1 MEDEN
6 IVNFVSITS
15 CDPDKA
21 AQYLRLTEGNFEQ
34 AIQLYFDSPN
44 LDLGGASAAPAPA
57 PAQNAASSAR
67 DPISIDS
74 DEDLS
79 DFDPAHTSSAAAR
92 PPPAM
97 EDDEAMARRLQE
109 EMYGGGG
116 PPGEQEVRAP
126 MQRTTETLIGPGSNW
141 GPADDED
148 DLEAAVQEQLARRR
162 TGMPFSSWVQFG
174 PLTDTDSDD
183 TARAGIFNQQTTQT
197 NVWDNTADSSARRR
211 ELATATGGASEQS
224 SKMNM
229 LAELFRPPFELMYQG
244 SWEKA
249 RDMGREEEKWL
260 IVNIQD
266 PAIFD
271 CQRLN
276 RDIWKNDDIKAT
288 VRENFIFMQYA
299 KDDPR
304 GQQYVNYYF
313 HARDSSD
320 AYPHIA
326 IVDPRTGEQVK
337 VWSGP
342 PIPEPV
348 DFHAQL
354 HEFLDRYSLNVHA
367 KNPVAKR
374 KAESKAKDVG
384 RMTEEE
390 MLEMALQNSMDN
402 GQGPK
407 EDDPDALTKSM
418 DNIRGKARTQAE
430 PEPEPAQEE
439 ASAPSNPLFAAI
451 SAHAPHTEPG
461 PDPKTV
467 ARLQFRGP
475 SGRPIVRRFNRSD
488 LVRRVYEW
496 IKSDVPWEGKQGAE
510 FDLAFMGKNLIE
522 HIDETIEAAKLN
534 GASVMVEFTE

>member
-1 MEDEN
+1 MSDIN
-6 IVNFVSITS
+6 TNF
-15 CDPDKA
+15 
-21 AQYLRLTEGNFEQ
+21 
-34 AIQLYFDSPN
+34 
-44 LDLGGASAAPAPA
+44 LG
-57 PAQNAASSAR
+57 
-67 DPISIDS
+67 
-74 DEDLS
+74 
-79 DFDPAHTSSAAAR
+79 
-92 PPPAM
+92 
-97 EDDEAMARRLQE
+97 
-109 EMYGGGG
+109 
-116 PPGEQEVRAP
+116 
-126 MQRTTETLIGPGSNW
+126 
-141 GPADDED
+141 
-148 DLEAAVQEQLARRR
+148 
-162 TGMPFSSWVQFG
+162 
-174 PLTDTDSDD
+174 
-183 TARAGIFNQQTTQT
+183 RAGIFNQQTTQR

-229 LAELFRPPFELMYQG
+229 LAELFRPPFEIMYQG
-244 SWEKA
+244 TWEKA
-249 RDMGREEEKWL
+249 RDMGKEEEKWL

-304 GQQYVNYYF
+304 GQQYINYYF

-348 DFHAQL
+348 EFHAQL

-374 KAESKAKDVG
+374 KAESKSKDVG

-390 MLEMALQNSMDN
+390 MLEMALQNSLEN
-402 GQGPK
+402 GKGPQD
-407 EDDPDALTKSM
+407 DDPDALTKSF
-418 DNIRGKARTQAE
+418 DNIKGKA
-430 PEPEPAQEE
+430 PAQAAESQPEAVPEEEE
-439 ASAPSNPLFAAI
+439 ANGSSNPVFAAI
-451 SAHAPHTEPG
+451 SAHAPHVEPTVT
-461 PDPKTV
+461 DPKVTT
-467 ARLQFRGP
+467 RIQFRGP
-475 SGRPIVRRFNRSD
+475 SGRPIVRRFNLSD
-488 LVRRVYEW
+488 PVRRIYEW

-510 FDLAFMGKNLIE
+510 FDLAFMGKNLIDHVDSSVE
-522 HIDETIEAAKLN
+522 EAGLK